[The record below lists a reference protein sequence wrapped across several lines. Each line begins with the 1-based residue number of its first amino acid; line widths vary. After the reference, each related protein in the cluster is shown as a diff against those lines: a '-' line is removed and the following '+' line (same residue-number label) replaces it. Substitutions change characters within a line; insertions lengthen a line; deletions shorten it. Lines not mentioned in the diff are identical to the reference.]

1 MAKKKDTNQ
10 QPLTEAE
17 KKQVKRDNF
26 ARVLPP
32 RMDKALKAIRMVGDC
47 TLPSYTH
54 TEAEGQAVVDRLF
67 AAVNE
72 VKSRFSGE
80 KGKSGGFVLPQ

>member
-1 MAKKKDTNQ
+1 MAKKNGSSK
-10 QPLTEAE
+10 PSLTEAE

-32 RMDKALKAIRMVGDC
+32 RMVKALKAIRMVGDC
-47 TLPSYTH
+47 TNLSYLYSD
-54 TEAEGQAVVDRLF
+54 EQSKFVVGVLQKAVDD
-67 AAVNE
+67 

-80 KGKSGGFVLPQ
+80 QGKSGGFVLPS